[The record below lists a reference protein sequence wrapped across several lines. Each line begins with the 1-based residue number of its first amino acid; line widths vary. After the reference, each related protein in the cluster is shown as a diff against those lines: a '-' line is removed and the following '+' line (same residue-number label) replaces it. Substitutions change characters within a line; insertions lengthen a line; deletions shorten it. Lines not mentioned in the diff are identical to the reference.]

1 MKYWRKIV
9 LFKMNKVF
17 LMQLMKHE
25 PPKNPL
31 ATYELRERL
40 HFYSTAM
47 HSEND
52 GTESLPLLVSI
63 IYERHTEVTQNSTEV
78 V

>member
-1 MKYWRKIV
+1 MMKYWRKIV
-9 LFKMNKVF
+9 LFKMNKAF

-25 PPKNPL
+25 PPQNPL

-63 IYERHTEVTQNSTEV
+63 IYERHTRKG
-78 V
+78 

>member
-25 PPKNPL
+25 PPKKPL

>member
-25 PPKNPL
+25 PPKKPL

-52 GTESLPLLVSI
+52 GTESLPLLVSL

>member
-1 MKYWRKIV
+1 
-9 LFKMNKVF
+9 
-17 LMQLMKHE
+17 MQLMKHE

-63 IYERHTEVTQNSTEV
+63 IYERHTRKG
-78 V
+78 